1 MLPLNKFRKKC
12 FCSYFNSGIGRWKV
26 NLKFLQLL
34 MKVEKEVK
42 VLSSKLWFFFPFSFC
57 LSSIL
62 PSLPSFPPSFLVAF
76 LFLLKLI
83 NSVSPQ
89 THAQFKITTIN
100 LSTSWKISENFEIS
114 PLTPCYHQEDSF
126 SVLWNT
132 QSKLSLC
139 SRSWCEKHVENPGWT
154 VPLQSCLFILSSV
167 EGRFILWSRCYST
180 SWDQIL
186 DWNERWGEKMGSTMM
201 TINYLSTEKLVDLCF
216 VCHFI

>member
-114 PLTPCYHQEDSF
+114 PLTPCYHQEDSSQCCEIHNLNYPCAPEAGVKNMLKTQGEQSHSSPACLYSHLWREDLF
-126 SVLWNT
+126 FEVDATLLHETKSLIEMRGGEKRWEVLWW
-132 QSKLSLC
+132 
-139 SRSWCEKHVENPGWT
+139 RSIT
-154 VPLQSCLFILSSV
+154 
-167 EGRFILWSRCYST
+167 
-180 SWDQIL
+180 
-186 DWNERWGEKMGSTMM
+186 
-201 TINYLSTEKLVDLCF
+201 
-216 VCHFI
+216 